1 MILVDVNIL
10 VSAADRGNKHHAQ
23 ARDWWRAMCDEGET
37 IGLAWMAITGFLR
50 LSTQPTVF
58 QRPFT
63 VREACDQV
71 AEWMALPNV
80 LLIQELDDHWPRLR
94 HLLEAEG
101 RGGNLVPDMHLATL
115 ADARDAAV
123 ASFDRDFGR
132 FGNLPWIHPGRMPGR

>member
-1 MILVDVNIL
+1 
-10 VSAADRGNKHHAQ
+10 
-23 ARDWWRAMCDEGET
+23 
-37 IGLAWMAITGFLR
+37 MAITGFLR

-80 LLIQELDDHWPRLR
+80 LMIQELDDHWPRLR
-94 HLLEAEG
+94 RLLEAEG

>member
-1 MILVDVNIL
+1 
-10 VSAADRGNKHHAQ
+10 
-23 ARDWWRAMCDEGET
+23 
-37 IGLAWMAITGFLR
+37 MAITGFLR
-50 LSTQPTVF
+50 LSTQLSVF
-58 QRPFT
+58 QQPFT

-80 LLIQELDDHWPRLR
+80 RLVQELDDRWPRLR

-132 FGNLPWIHPGRMPGR
+132 FGNLPWIHPGQTLGR